1 MDILNNVTVTLT
13 KYAKHGN
20 VPVQKTNI
28 RPFYT
33 SVIDNAPSTPPDFF
47 YGVEVSGVTEAV
59 HYVMNLIK
67 ENAEMKEKIIKLS
80 K

>member
-1 MDILNNVTVTLT
+1 MKLLEEVTVTLT

-28 RPFYT
+28 RPFAT
-33 SVIDNAPSTPPDFF
+33 VTIDNAPSTPPDFF
-47 YGVEVSGVTEAV
+47 YGIEVSGVTAV
-59 HYVMNLIK
+59 THYIETLIK